1 MHPDTSA
8 RVNCL
13 TRSSTTYTLL
23 PTAEEAAVRSYCSR
37 TRSAEGGS
45 LRRWGRVSGSSIGCR
60 PFEPAQRGACMATL
74 ARGVTVQ
81 QSLVQRLRAPRY
93 AGYLLVLPSIIYVLA
108 LIGFP
113 LVLGVWY
120 SLTNTTVA
128 APGHFIGLQNFV
140 DVAKDPTF
148 RLAVR
153 NTLIIGIVATAA
165 KITLSVALAFLML
178 GAFPGRGVM
187 RVLFVLPWTIPIALS
202 TIAYKWM
209 FVSQY
214 SVVNWILIQL
224 GLVTEPGIN
233 WLGQAVPAMAAVI
246 FVSTWRA
253 VPFGAITVLAGL
265 TAIPTDVIEAAR
277 IDGAGWWA
285 RFTKVIVP
293 IIAPI
298 LFIALLF
305 DLIFTLSEL
314 TVVFILTGGGPVD
327 QTQVLANYALQVGV
341 NGTQLGQ
348 GAAISLYMV
357 PVLLVLTILSLR
369 HIAKREGM

>member
-1 MHPDTSA
+1 
-8 RVNCL
+8 
-13 TRSSTTYTLL
+13 
-23 PTAEEAAVRSYCSR
+23 
-37 TRSAEGGS
+37 
-45 LRRWGRVSGSSIGCR
+45 
-60 PFEPAQRGACMATL
+60 MATL
-74 ARGVTVQ
+74 ARDVADSR
-81 QSLVQRLRAPRY
+81 SLAHRLRTPRV
-93 AGYLLVLPSIIYVLA
+93 AGYLLVLPAIIYVLA

-128 APGHFIGLQNFV
+128 QPGTFIGLKNFI
-140 DVAKDPTF
+140 DVAQDPTF
-148 RLAVR
+148 ILATR
-153 NTLIIGIVATAA
+153 NTLIIGVIATAA

-178 GAFPGRGVM
+178 GAFPGRGIL
-187 RVLFVLPWTIPIALS
+187 RILFVLPWTIPIALS

-209 FVSQY
+209 FHSQY
-214 SVVNWILIQL
+214 SVINWMLIQ
-224 GLVTEPGIN
+224 VGIIDQGIQ
-233 WLGQAVPAMAAVI
+233 WLGTPIPPMAAVI

-265 TAIPTDVIEAAR
+265 TATATHVTEAAR

-305 DLIFTLSEL
+305 DLIFTLTEL

-341 NGTQLGQ
+341 NGGQLGQ
-348 GAAISLYMV
+348 GAAIALYLL
-357 PVLLVLTILSLR
+357 PVLLILTIMSLR
-369 HIAKREGM
+369 YIAKREAM